1 MLRFSVDDLC
11 GVPPAKMQVLVGYP
25 VLKEAVDLVV
35 VERDTEG
42 AGRQVGVVVQ
52 VGVAAHLFR
61 DLSYLLN

>member
-1 MLRFSVDDLC
+1 
-11 GVPPAKMQVLVGYP
+11 MQVLVGYP

-42 AGRQVGVVVQ
+42 AGQVGVVVQ